1 MPQSVWRLIEI
12 HNPIPDET
20 RINFLIPPSLILKEN
35 TSYYYLAIGSRLL
48 PGQADEESS
57 GRLCG
62 VTLEELEH
70 VAAGLGDRSHL
81 GDDGQV
87 VDDEA
92 HLVLLVASQRL
103 GVTQQ
108 SEA

>member
-1 MPQSVWRLIEI
+1 MP
-12 HNPIPDET
+12 
-20 RINFLIPPSLILKEN
+20 EN
-35 TSYYYLAIGSRLL
+35 TNPSKKNPVCIYYYLAIDSSLL

-108 SEA
+108 SEAYTQDDLH